1 MSAEMLKRLLTVR
14 IDDDVAISAL
24 QFYSTP
30 HPQPSKRVLELRLE
44 GSVGDLLRIN
54 SFSKN

>member
-1 MSAEMLKRLLTVR
+1 MLKRLLTVR

-24 QFYSTP
+24 QVYSTP
-30 HPQPSKRVLELRLE
+30 HPQPSTRVLELRLE

>member
-1 MSAEMLKRLLTVR
+1 MLKRLLTVR